1 MKMKSTYAFL
11 MFVVLGSMLNSCRP
25 DAEFPIEPYL
35 EYKSFMEDGQP
46 IMVFKFTDGDG
57 NVGLN
62 QRDTFPPF
70 NATTNP
76 VNLYHWNL
84 WMKYW
89 VMNNG
94 EWEEIPL
101 IPEAAYFRIPRLDP
115 QGQNKALQGDIIVN
129 MTGWYPLTPDDT
141 VRYSFVLIDR
151 DKNHSNEAFSETI
164 VP

>member
-1 MKMKSTYAFL
+1 MKMKGKYVFL
-11 MFVVLGSMLNSCRP
+11 LVILMGVLMNACKP
-25 DAEFPIEPYL
+25 DPEFPIEPYL

-46 IMVFKFTDGDG
+46 IMIFKFTDGDG

-62 QRDTFPPF
+62 QQDTFPPF
-70 NATTNP
+70 NATSNP

-89 VMNNG
+89 EMING
-94 EWEEIPL
+94 EWVEIPL

-115 QGQNKALQGDIIVN
+115 QGQNKALEGEVIVD
-129 MTGWYPLTPDDT
+129 MTGWYPLTPADT